1 MSMSRDK
8 TRRGPSSSQKPIQ
21 RLDRAPVRTN
31 RMVADFMKVSSDVE
45 RYLQQKQPLT
55 DVQLESIATTIQGL
69 QTLLETWRT
78 HFGIKRGL

>member
-1 MSMSRDK
+1 
-8 TRRGPSSSQKPIQ
+8 
-21 RLDRAPVRTN
+21 
-31 RMVADFMKVSSDVE
+31 MKVSSDVE